1 MKRWYDNVCKH
12 VTPREDNFMW
22 LSRLAL
28 SHMNASSPII
38 VTAATTTLTVKALAC
53 NDVCGS
59 GAAT

>member
-1 MKRWYDNVCKH
+1 MKRWYGNVCKH
-12 VTPREDNFMW
+12 VKPHEANFMW

-38 VTAATTTLTVKALAC
+38 VTAATTMTVKALAR